1 MKNRVL
7 QTSLL
12 DRIWGDTK
20 SIGTNVVLTSIGWL
34 LRLMDSSSVIFKLI
48 AEADVKDAGRLYE
61 TIGFRF
67 SRQVLVSP
75 RR

>member
-1 MKNRVL
+1 
-7 QTSLL
+7 
-12 DRIWGDTK
+12 
-20 SIGTNVVLTSIGWL
+20 VLTSIGWL

-75 RR
+75 TPLSRICCLP